1 MEAPMGIGRLQVDY
15 ATFNLPTP
23 MTPPFRPR
31 LYL

>member
-1 MEAPMGIGRLQVDY
+1 MDAPMGIGGLQVDC

-23 MTPPFRPR
+23 MTPLFRPR